1 MSWMPGARRRRRA
14 VPLPPPTEEL
24 TPRVREWC
32 AAQLARGAPYGWF
45 EPAYGLARDEGVG
58 LPWVHGTPH
67 PYLLDWLA
75 SPVTTPPGDRAV
87 VVGCGLGDDAAAL
100 ADAGYQVTA
109 FDVAPTAVAWAAE
122 RFGDRITTRVADL
135 LDPEEDLD
143 GAFDLVV
150 EIHTVPW
157 LPGVV
162 RDAAM
167 AASGALVRPGG
178 VLLVITMLAAE
189 RSVLE
194 GATGP
199 PWPQAPSELASYRST
214 GLVRVALEH
223 ADPAP
228 DGYFEARL
236 TFQRPHGDPPRG
248 AALPTFGGP
257 SVVL

>member
-1 MSWMPGARRRRRA
+1 MTWIPGARRRPRA
-14 VPLPPPTEEL
+14 APLPPPTEHL
-24 TPRVREWC
+24 PPRVRELLE
-32 AAQLARGAPYGWF
+32 QHLAGGAPYGWF
-45 EPAYGLARDEGVG
+45 EPAYGLARNEGVG
-58 LPWVHGTPH
+58 LPWVHATPH
-67 PYLLDWLA
+67 PFLLDWLA
-75 SPVTTPPGDRAV
+75 SPVTTPRGDRAA

-122 RFGDRITTRVADL
+122 RFGDRVTTRVADL
-135 LDPEEDLD
+135 LEPEDDLQ

-150 EIHTVPW
+150 EVHTVPW

-167 AASGALVRPGG
+167 AASGELLRPGG

-194 GATGP
+194 GASGP

-223 ADPAP
+223 ADPGP
-228 DGYFEARL
+228 DGCFEARL
-236 TFQRPHGDPPRG
+236 TFQRPHGDPSAG
-248 AALPTFGGP
+248 AALPTIGGP